1 MAKRIGKGTRRPA
14 SRILAGLSDAL
25 AHAKGDSAAARVH
38 APKKVDVRRIRLS
51 HGLSQEAFAAR
62 FGFAASA
69 VRDWEQG
76 RREPGRAARLF
87 LTVIARE
94 PEAVFRALGRAQSK
108 AA

>member
-1 MAKRIGKGTRRPA
+1 MDKKAATKRRPA
-14 SRILAGLSDAL
+14 ARILAGLSDAL
-25 AHAKGDSAAARVH
+25 AHAKGNAQAARVH
-38 APKKVDVRRIRLS
+38 APKKVDVRRIRLL

-76 RREPGRAARLF
+76 RRDPSRSARLF

-94 PEAVFRALGRAQSK
+94 PEAVSRALGRPNSK